1 VFHHTAAQYREGVRD
16 TALTA
21 RSGET
26 VTLECPYRVGRL
38 SGCYY
43 GSWRRNS
50 TQTTV
55 IAISSPGTRCA
66 NVKAITSES
75 SKYLLD
81 RSTFSLTITNLVA
94 TDSDVYT
101 CELSLLDPA
110 HPAGQSIHFPMPP
123 SGTIQIRPA
132 TNTLSVEG
140 EITILCCQC

>member
-1 VFHHTAAQYREGVRD
+1 VFHHIAAQLREGVRD

-50 TQTTV
+50 TQTAV
-55 IAISSPGTRCA
+55 IGISSPGIGCA

-75 SKYLLD
+75 SKYTID
-81 RSTFSLTITNLVA
+81 RSTFSLTITNLAA
-94 TDSDVYT
+94 TDGDVYT
-101 CELSLLDPA
+101 CELSLIDPA
-110 HPAGQSIHFPMPP
+110 SPNGQSIHFPMP
-123 SGTIQIRPA
+123 SGTIQFRAA
-132 TNTLSVEG
+132 TNTLSVDG
-140 EITILCCQC
+140 EITNLCCQW